1 MVMMCADGCPWT
13 QVDERFR
20 ALNPRVRGSSPW
32 RRTRCDLVFSSFPSS
47 AGRAGIGRGW
57 PGYGAGV
64 SAGRWYPRLGF
75 SVVGD
80 RSRAGSRGL
89 ESWRARIAGHS
100 STGTTEVV
108 YRREVRLV
116 LTGGAPTLD
125 RLLG

>member
-1 MVMMCADGCPWT
+1 MC
-13 QVDERFR
+13 
-20 ALNPRVRGSSPW
+20 
-32 RRTRCDLVFSSFPSS
+32 
-47 AGRAGIGRGW
+47 RGW
-57 PGYGAGV
+57 PGYG
-64 SAGRWYPRLGF
+64 RLGF

-80 RSRAGSRGL
+80 RRRPGSRGL